1 MSTVMITMLLK
12 QITLGAYPWSVKI
25 IAQYKYL
32 NLIAMRVKDERIL
45 TRIVDKIIDSKILL
59 TGDGDFEVTR
69 KGNDDWYIIIRNLFG
84 LDSNLSVV
92 FINVC
97 RRHITPDFAKLG
109 FPAEESWAEV
119 TIKGRGEGE
128 QYKFTFNVYTSDHDI
143 PPCLDK
149 LRDYLDFN
157 KDTIV
162 DNDKEYGRSI
172 TWLTDRDLHS

>member
-1 MSTVMITMLLK
+1 
-12 QITLGAYPWSVKI
+12 
-25 IAQYKYL
+25 
-32 NLIAMRVKDERIL
+32 MRVKDEHIL
-45 TRIVDKIIDSKILL
+45 SRIVDKIIDSKILL

-97 RRHITPDFAKLG
+97 RRHITTDFTKLG
-109 FPAEESWAEV
+109 FPAEENWAEV

-149 LRDYLDFN
+149 LRDYLNVN

-172 TWLTDRDLHS
+172 TWLTDRDLHG